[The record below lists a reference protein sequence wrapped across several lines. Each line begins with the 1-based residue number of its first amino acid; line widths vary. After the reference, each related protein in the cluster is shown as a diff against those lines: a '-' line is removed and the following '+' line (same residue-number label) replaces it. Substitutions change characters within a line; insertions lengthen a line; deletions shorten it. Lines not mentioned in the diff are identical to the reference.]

1 TNAVME
7 TVRGRK
13 RSVRRFAH
21 FLESRVQAMTLEEVD
36 GLSHL
41 GNASM
46 DAVVIALP
54 YCDNVI

>member
-1 TNAVME
+1 
-7 TVRGRK
+7 
-13 RSVRRFAH
+13 
-21 FLESRVQAMTLEEVD
+21 MTLEEVD